1 MERFPIFAEYGA
13 SFSGSEKLGEGGV
26 QPVGIICVVE
36 NASIA
41 LAAVRGRGVFGR
53 RVNGCWGG
61 KGEDSEF
68 LPYEVECVEGIVCV
82 QLDFGEVE
90 VALGSIV
97 VLKSGRIVGEMFQF
111 GLQLAFLFKTR
122 YFRFSARCRVGA

>member
-1 MERFPIFAEYGA
+1 M
-13 SFSGSEKLGEGGV
+13 
-26 QPVGIICVVE
+26 
-36 NASIA
+36 
-41 LAAVRGRGVFGR
+41 
-53 RVNGCWGG
+53 
-61 KGEDSEF
+61 
-68 LPYEVECVEGIVCV
+68 EGIVCV